1 MVLVVTKW
9 CCGAEVFIPNR
20 FIPNQSD
27 PVPDAILAANQE
39 RVTAQPNP
47 ANNQG
52 LGIRGKGRV
61 IWLFERGC
69 GGMKVGSEASNSI
82 GAIIAIQ

>member
-9 CCGAEVFIPNR
+9 CCGAEIFIPNR

-39 RVTAQPNP
+39 RVTALPNE
-47 ANNQG
+47 ANKPE
-52 LGIRGKGRV
+52 LEVRREPVI
-61 IWLFERGC
+61 IWLFDWKRYRESKRLPERL
-69 GGMKVGSEASNSI
+69 I
-82 GAIIAIQ
+82 H